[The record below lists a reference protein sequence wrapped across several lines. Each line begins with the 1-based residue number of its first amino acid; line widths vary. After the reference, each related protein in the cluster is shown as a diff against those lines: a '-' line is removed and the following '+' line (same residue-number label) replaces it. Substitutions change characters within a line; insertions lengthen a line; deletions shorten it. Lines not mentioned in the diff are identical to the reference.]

1 MSTLEQVAVSTGA
14 RHFTVLDLKRRFG
27 AHEVTI
33 RRWIREGRIKPL
45 RLGRLIRITEAEVER
60 FEKEGSL

>member
-1 MSTLEQVAVSTGA
+1 MNHEIQAGP
-14 RHFTVLDLKRRFG
+14 RHFTVAEISRRFG

-45 RLGRLIRITEAEVER
+45 RLGRLVRISAAEVER
-60 FEKEGSL
+60 FEKEGSV

>member
-1 MSTLEQVAVSTGA
+1 MNETTVAKESVS
-14 RHFTVLDLKRRFG
+14 HYTVADLKRRFG

-45 RLGRLIRITEAEVER
+45 RLGRLVRISAAEVER
-60 FEKEGSL
+60 FERDGAL

>member
-1 MSTLEQVAVSTGA
+1 MSTFERVSENIGPRHYTVAEIA
-14 RHFTVLDLKRRFG
+14 HRFG
-27 AHEVTI
+27 AHPVTC

-45 RLGRLIRITEAEVER
+45 RLGRLVRISAAEVER

>member
-1 MSTLEQVAVSTGA
+1 MSKQEHTPVGP
-14 RHFTVLDLKRRFG
+14 RHFTVADLKHRFG

-45 RLGRLIRITEAEVER
+45 RLGRLVRVTVEEVER
-60 FEKEGSL
+60 FEKEGGA

>member
-1 MSTLEQVAVSTGA
+1 MSAVIEVNERG
-14 RHFTVLDLKRRFG
+14 RHYTVKDLKHRFG

-45 RLGRLIRITEAEVER
+45 RLGRLVRITSAEVER
-60 FEKEGSL
+60 FEQEGSS